1 MKAILENVI
10 KPLVRRVGSV
20 AAGSLVTW
28 GATAQQAAQVE
39 AAIGAL
45 ALIAV
50 DLWLSNLDKKK

>member
-1 MKAILENVI
+1 MKQILENIV

-20 AAGSLVTW
+20 VAGGLVTW
-28 GATAQQAAQVE
+28 GATAEQAAQIETAV
-39 AAIGAL
+39 GAL